1 LGELRRYTD
10 TDANAKVLGRL
21 ADLLHGRRDRDG
33 ADGLADETHVP
44 GQVSVRRARAEPSP
58 IALIKQVVLPGAIQP
73 VSHAV
78 PKEPVQVFL
87 FFSSRLGCLGSLAV
101 SVILTLI
108 LLAVFHVL

>member
-1 LGELRRYTD
+1 MTSI
-10 TDANAKVLGRL
+10 T
-21 ADLLHGRRDRDG
+21 
-33 ADGLADETHVP
+33 VP
-44 GQVSVRRARAEPSP
+44 ARWVPRQVSVSKARGEPSA
-58 IALIKQVVLPGAIQP
+58 IALVKQVAPSGASSP
-73 VSHAV
+73 VSQTV